1 MASDT
6 IVAVATPPG
15 SGGVGIVR
23 LSGPDAPCIAAAVC
37 GRALRPRHAHHAR
50 FLDAAG
56 EPIDDGIALRFA
68 APASYTG
75 EDVVELQGHGNPV
88 LLQALVA
95 RCCALGARMAR
106 PGEFSERA
114 FLNGRLDLAQAEAVA
129 DLIAA
134 ADLRTARAAR
144 PSGSAPFVAQIIA
157 QARPWPSPARE
168 ARHRP
173 GPAARDG

>member
-1 MASDT
+1 MTEVSTDT
-6 IVAVATPPG
+6 IVAVATAPG

-23 LSGPDAPCIAAAVC
+23 LSGPAAPAIARAIC
-37 GRALRPRHAHHAR
+37 GGRALRPRQARHAR

-56 EPIDDGIALRFA
+56 DAIDDGIALLFA

-106 PGEFSERA
+106 PGEFTQRA

-129 DLIAA
+129 DLGAAGDLAA
-134 ADLRTARAAR
+134 AGAAR
-144 PSGSAPFVAQIIA
+144 RSLAGAFSRRVDALA
-157 QARPWPSPARE
+157 
-168 ARHRP
+168 
-173 GPAARDG
+173 